1 VFESDD
7 VVFAWAIGKALMIV
21 IVSFSTLVYLAWAVT
36 WKREN
41 AAHVGIPKD
50 GALKQQGVSLTRA
63 RSYSLQTE
71 QLKK

>member
-50 GALKQQGVSLTRA
+50 DVLKHKEFRERVPGLAHSKRNN
-63 RSYSLQTE
+63 
-71 QLKK
+71 